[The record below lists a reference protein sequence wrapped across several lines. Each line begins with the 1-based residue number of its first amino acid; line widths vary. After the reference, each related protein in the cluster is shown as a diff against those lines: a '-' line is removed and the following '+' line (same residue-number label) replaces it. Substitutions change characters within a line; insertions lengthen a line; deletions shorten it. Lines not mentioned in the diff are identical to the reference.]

1 MSGVR
6 VLAVVLIFST
16 RSVDGLDSA
25 SFQDNTLT
33 TVCTPAPPRFADK
46 VRGTLNKHMGFPE
59 RRATKLH
66 VARTDKESD

>member
-1 MSGVR
+1 MFGSSFDMAG
-6 VLAVVLIFST
+6 FCST

-25 SFQDNTLT
+25 SFKI
-33 TVCTPAPPRFADK
+33 TPLQKSARFADS

>member
-1 MSGVR
+1 MFGSSFDMAGYS
-6 VLAVVLIFST
+6 ST

-25 SFQDNTLT
+25 SFQDKS
-33 TVCTPAPPRFADK
+33 ARFADS

-59 RRATKLH
+59 RRAAKLH

>member
-1 MSGVR
+1 M
-6 VLAVVLIFST
+6 LPFKITL
-16 RSVDGLDSA
+16 LQKSA
-25 SFQDNTLT
+25 
-33 TVCTPAPPRFADK
+33 RFAES